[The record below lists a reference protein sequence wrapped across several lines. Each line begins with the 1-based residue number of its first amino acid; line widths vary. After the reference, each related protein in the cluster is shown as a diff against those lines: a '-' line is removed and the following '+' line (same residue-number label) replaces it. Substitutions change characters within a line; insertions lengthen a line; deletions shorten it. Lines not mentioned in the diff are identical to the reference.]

1 MSNYDFIFPRGLPSN
16 YKDGRGGATLIPHP
30 VIGIVKNNIDPTH
43 TGKIEVWLGRLNDSN
58 QDNPR
63 YWTPVRYLSP
73 FFGSTQNT
81 SSPNGEGKFKGNSHS
96 YGMWATPPDIG
107 TEVLCIFV
115 GGDIN
120 FGYYIGCIPGSGL
133 THMVPATSASA
144 KVVPNSEESD
154 TYGGASELP
163 VTEYNDANKE
173 KDNKEELVDQD
184 RTVHSYQAG
193 RLFKQGIVKDPIRGT
208 INSSA
213 ARETPSNV
221 FGISTPGRP
230 YYKGGYTDE
239 SIEGAAQ
246 SEGTPDENFKIV
258 GRKGGHSLVM
268 DDGNLTGKNQLVRLR
283 SGTGHMILMHDKEET
298 VYIVHAN
305 GKTYI
310 EMNKEGA
317 IDIYSTNSVN
327 VRTHGDINM
336 HAERDI
342 NMFAKRNFNLK
353 ANENINIESTKDTSV
368 RAGENFKQY
377 TAKKHTLK
385 VDDAMAFQS
394 KGDAG
399 LESKATVYVK
409 GGPNIN
415 LNTGTSPLTPE
426 EVKKQEMKKHTDTI
440 YNKSSG
446 FTPAPNKIESINSRV
461 PAHSP
466 WTEANKGVDV
476 KVDMGEESN
485 TPQSPSSETQAV
497 NDSAPDTPNNPTSPS
512 NVNSVPS
519 TSDVANGQ
527 SNMTSSLVSQAAV
540 NAANVSNPGAA
551 SLGAFN
557 FSPKQLEAAG
567 YLKPGSGNLITSLL
581 EKGMDFVKAMPPGV
595 WTGLAGIATYAAFAN
610 NQNQQAE
617 IQAQLL
623 QDANNELI
631 EKGVIT
637 GKESLTETGGL
648 ILAASAA
655 GVPAVENY
663 VKSTTSGSSTVGAN
677 SNTNIGSVT
686 DLIAGGNYAA
696 KLADKVSSGTN
707 SSIGNANS
715 TKGAAT
721 AVYQSILDSFGK
733 LTPGVPHDLA
743 AIKKEKL
750 AEYTKKYGVNPEEVI
765 SNPANLNTLMGLP
778 GGESAITNIVDP
790 TQEFTVYLSK
800 EIDALADQ
808 SLGLPASM
816 TVANIRE
823 GLLNG
828 TLNLETVA
836 TLGLNPS
843 QTAILISIINSL
855 STGMAAG
862 FKMPTT
868 GVNTFV
874 ETDVNEK
881 LVRLENSEY
890 TAPVTNISPA
900 RLTSAPSFG
909 TNAAIVRTEQ
919 NSSLLEELREL
930 QTKTEQLKQSYL
942 SSRDC
947 SGINDPATVQAYS
960 LYKENMKA
968 IIRLQEEI
976 SNLGS

>member
-1 MSNYDFIFPRGLPSN
+1 MSNHDFIFPRGLPSN
-16 YKDGRGGATLIPHP
+16 YKDNRGGAALIPHP

-43 TGKIEVWLGRLNDSN
+43 TGKIEVWLGRLNDAN

-81 SSPNGEGKFKGNSHS
+81 SSPDGEGKFKGNSHS

-144 KVVPNSEESD
+144 KVVPNSEESE

-173 KDNKEELVDQD
+173 KDNKEELVEQD

-193 RLFKQGIVKDPIRGT
+193 RLFKQGIVKDPVRGT
-208 INSSA
+208 ITSSA

-246 SEGTPDENFKIV
+246 NEGTPDENFKVV
-258 GRKGGHSLVM
+258 GRKGGHSFVM
-268 DDGNLTGKNQLVRLR
+268 DDGTLTGKNQLVRLR

-298 VYIVHAN
+298 MYIVHAN

-310 EMNKEGA
+310 ELNKEGA

-327 VRTHGDINM
+327 VRTHGDMNI

-353 ANENINIESTKDTSV
+353 ANENINIESAKDTSI
-368 RAGENFKQY
+368 RASENFKQY
-377 TAKKHTLK
+377 TAKKHTVK

-399 LESKATVYVK
+399 IESKATVYVK

-426 EVKKQEMKKHTDTI
+426 EVKKQEVKKHTDTI

-476 KVDMGEESN
+476 KVDMGEENN
-485 TPQSPSSETQAV
+485 TPQSPSSQTQAA
-497 NDSAPDTPNNPTSPS
+497 NNSAPDTPNNPTSPS
-512 NVNSVPS
+512 NVNSVPT
-519 TSDVANGQ
+519 TSSEVAAGQ

-540 NAANVSNPGAA
+540 NAANTPNPGPA

-557 FSPKQLEAAG
+557 FSPNQLEAAG
-567 YLKPGSGNLITSLL
+567 YLKPGSGNLVKSLL
-581 EKGMDFVKAMPPGV
+581 EKGMDFVKALPPSV

-610 NQNQQAE
+610 NQSQQAE

-631 EKGVIT
+631 DKGIIT

-655 GVPAVENY
+655 GVPAVEKY
-663 VKSTTSGSSTVGAN
+663 VKSTTSGVSSVGAN

-686 DLIAGGNYAA
+686 DLISGGNYAA

-707 SSIGNANS
+707 SSIGDTNS
-715 TKGAAT
+715 NKGSVTAA
-721 AVYQSILDSFGK
+721 YQAILDSYGK
-733 LTPGVPHDLA
+733 LKPGVPQDLA
-743 AIKKEKL
+743 AIKKERI
-750 AEYTKKYGVNPEEVI
+750 AEYTKKYGMNPEEVI
-765 SNPANLNTLMGLP
+765 TNPANLNTLIGLP
-778 GGESAITNIVDP
+778 GGEAAITNIVDP
-790 TQEFTVYLSK
+790 SKEYVVYLSK

-816 TVANIRE
+816 TVASIKE
-823 GLLNG
+823 ALLNG

-836 TLGLNPS
+836 TMGLNPS

-874 ETDVNEK
+874 EDGVNAK
-881 LVRLENSEY
+881 LARLENSEY
-890 TAPVTNISPA
+890 TAPVTNVNTS
-900 RLTSAPSFG
+900 RLTTAANLV
-909 TNAAIVRTEQ
+909 TNVGQTTE
-919 NSSLLEELREL
+919 NASLFTELREL
-930 QTKTEQLKQSYL
+930 QSKTEQLKQEYL
-942 SSRDC
+942 SCRDC
-947 SGINDPATVQAYS
+947 SGINDPSTIQAYS

-976 SNLGS
+976 SKLGS